1 MWRLVEIVELSTIS
15 NVMLV
20 IEETVIMCITIMEI
34 RLHLLMAMRS
44 GMHNLLVTIH
54 AALPMK
60 QNRIVD
66 FMMVICIFRIGGEII
81 QAIV

>member
-20 IEETVIMCITIMEI
+20 IKERVIMCITIMET
-34 RLHLLMAMRS
+34 RLHLQMVMRN
-44 GMHNLLVTIH
+44 GMQNLQVTIH

-81 QAIV
+81 QAIA